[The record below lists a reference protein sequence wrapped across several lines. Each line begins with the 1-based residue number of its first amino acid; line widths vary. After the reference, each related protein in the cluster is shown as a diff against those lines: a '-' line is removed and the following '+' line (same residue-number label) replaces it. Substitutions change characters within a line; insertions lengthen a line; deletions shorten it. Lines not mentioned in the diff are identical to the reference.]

1 MLLLFVLCV
10 FVSAAGV
17 CVALFLFLVF
27 FVVFALFVLSLL
39 SFVLL
44 FVLLSDAVFVSNQP
58 KCQPE
63 RKTAKLVSP
72 DESCEKAGEQQA
84 NMLTAADLE
93 SPASALD
100 QSRLYLLYVVS
111 LARSPALSLRQ
122 PDQVIAH
129 LSVALPPALL
139 YLHRRLRRYLK
150 CFYLPDKLLKD
161 QSDSNNHLN
170 VKRVIGR
177 SRHPHID

>member
-1 MLLLFVLCV
+1 MLSLVSFVL
-10 FVSAAGV
+10 
-17 CVALFLFLVF
+17 
-27 FVVFALFVLSLL
+27 
-39 SFVLL
+39 LL

-72 DESCEKAGEQQA
+72 DESCEQAGEQQV

-93 SPASALD
+93 CPASALD
-100 QSRLYLLYVVS
+100 QSCLSLLYVVS
-111 LARSPALSLRQ
+111 LAHSPALSLRQ

-129 LSVALPPALL
+129 LSVAPPPALL
-139 YLHRRLRRYLK
+139 YLHRRSRRYLK
-150 CFYLPDKLLKD
+150 CLYLPDKLLKD

-170 VKRVIGR
+170 VKRVMGH